1 MEFFDV
7 VSKRKSIR
15 SYKSNSIEKY
25 KLDKILDAARL
36 APTAKNLQAFK
47 IFVIET
53 KNNKEKIKKIYPREW
68 LTDAPL
74 LILICS
80 IPDKNWIRSD
90 GKNYSDVDSAIVMDH
105 MILAATDL
113 GLGTCWIGA
122 FDKKAAI
129 DMLGLDAELE
139 PIAFTPLGYTENTHM
154 NVPRKPIEELVEY
167 IK

>member
-7 VSKRKSIR
+7 INKRQSIR

-25 KLDKILDAARL
+25 KLDRILDAARL

-53 KNNKEKIKKIYPREW
+53 KNIKEKIKKIYPREW
-68 LTDAPL
+68 FTDAPL

-80 IPDKNWIRSD
+80 IPAKNWIRND

-129 DMLGLDAELE
+129 DILGLDDELE
-139 PIAFTPLGYTENTHM
+139 PIAFTPLGYMENTHTD
-154 NVPRKPIEELVEY
+154 VPRKPIEELVEY